1 MNISRA
7 ATGLVC
13 ALLVTSLAGGAGTL
27 CAKSTDPVA
36 PTRIRATILR
46 VTGDNVEVTA
56 RGGKLATARLTADTS
71 LFAVTQGTIA
81 DVKPNSFVGSA
92 AIPQPD
98 GTLKALEVTVFP
110 PGLKSGEGNYPWDL
124 GRNSQMTNGTVGSVV
139 GTRDSTV
146 TVKYPNGEK
155 RIVIP
160 ADVPVVQLAMGDRS
174 LLVPGAHVV
183 LFVTRAPDGTQVLQ
197 RALVGKNGLVPP
209 M

>member
-1 MNISRA
+1 MKSSDAPVTQPTFFTCSR
-7 ATGLVC
+7 LE
-13 ALLVTSLAGGAGTL
+13 L
-27 CAKSTDPVA
+27 
-36 PTRIRATILR
+36 
-46 VTGDNVEVTA
+46 
-56 RGGKLATARLTADTS
+56 TS

>member
-1 MNISRA
+1 MRLPIARLTLVLL
-7 ATGLVC
+7 TG
-13 ALLVTSLAGGAGTL
+13 AGGLLAAL
-27 CAKSTDPVA
+27 DVPCAQPADAASPM
-36 PTRIRATILR
+36 RIRATIAR
-46 VTGDNVEVTA
+46 VDGNTMEITA
-56 RGGKLATARLTADTS
+56 RGAKPTTVRLAPDAG

-81 DVKPNSFVGSA
+81 DVKADTFVGSA

-110 PGLKSGEGNYPWDL
+110 PGMKSGEGNYPWDL

-139 GTRDSTV
+139 GTKDSTM
-146 TVKYPNGEK
+146 TVRYANGEK

-160 ADVPVVQLAMGDRS
+160 SDVPVVQLAEGNRS

-183 LFVTRAPDGTQVLQ
+183 LFVVHAADGTQVVQ
-197 RALVGKNGLVPP
+197 RALVGKNGVVPP